1 MTIALIGNENSV
13 RATARVGLVSPQGSD
28 ELTTAVEQAGHEAVT
43 YASWDELVRSAVEQ
57 PVDVIFCHE
66 SLAGDVPA
74 DVAAPVLSVGD
85 DTNLG
90 QDAIVSLAAL
100 AVELASKSA
109 RLLELEG
116 LVEGIRTGSAIVGN
130 TPVMRRLQG
139 AVSRAADCDA
149 TVLIEGPVGSGKSLA
164 ARAVHLKSR
173 RADQPIVVK
182 DCATLSADELNKTIA
197 ANTQTTVVLEAVDQL
212 PANAQSA
219 LVKHLKERS
228 TSRAPSL
235 VRLIATTSAH
245 IPELVARGA
254 FREDLFYRLHAF
266 PIMVPGLHER
276 VDDIQSLADA
286 ILDSGV
292 PASGR
297 NHQGFTPAA
306 RMLLESMQW
315 PGNVAQ
321 LEATI
326 RRGQVL
332 AGGAP
337 IDREQL
343 MAPVTN
349 GAAPTPA
356 PASATGN
363 ASAEEVELTEDC
375 IRPFEDEE
383 KFLLGRA
390 LQATKGNVR
399 RAAQLLGI
407 GRATLYRKIQQYHL
421 RLH

>member
-13 RATARVGLVSPQGSD
+13 RATARIGLVLRQDSD
-28 ELTTAVEQAGHEAVT
+28 QLTTAVEQAGHEAVA
-43 YASWDELVRSAVEQ
+43 YSSWNELVDGSVER

-66 SLAGDVPA
+66 ALAADVPA
-74 DVAAPVLSVGD
+74 GVTAPVLRVD
-85 DTNLG
+85 DGTDFS
-90 QDAIVSLAAL
+90 QDALSGLAAV
-100 AVELASKSA
+100 AVELASKCA
-109 RLLELEG
+109 RVAELES
-116 LVEGIRTGSAIVGN
+116 LVEGIRSGSAIVGN
-130 TPVMRRLQG
+130 TPVMRRLQS

-197 ANTQTTVVLEAVDQL
+197 ANTQTTLVLEAVDQL
-212 PANAQSA
+212 PANAQAA

-245 IPELVARGA
+245 IPELVARGG

-276 VDDIQSLADA
+276 VDDIQALADA

-343 MAPVTN
+343 IAPATN
-349 GAAPTPA
+349 GA
-356 PASATGN
+356 
-363 ASAEEVELTEDC
+363 
-375 IRPFEDEE
+375 R
-383 KFLLGRA
+383 
-390 LQATKGNVR
+390 
-399 RAAQLLGI
+399 
-407 GRATLYRKIQQYHL
+407 
-421 RLH
+421 